1 MRFARAPT
9 LHVGHES
16 PWRFVVG
23 VFRNGL
29 ALSGLDVLWQAAKNG
44 RSGVS
49 ALELERPP
57 PGHRVAIAA
66 QAKAALNN

>member
-23 VFRNGL
+23 VFRNAKRHRTTGH
-29 ALSGLDVLWQAAKNG
+29 AAEMAFFAVVTLVPSTVAVG
-44 RSGVS
+44 SAPAPSSAAASAPRVS
-49 ALELERPP
+49 R
-57 PGHRVAIAA
+57 
-66 QAKAALNN
+66 